1 MPELSRFHG
10 IVIRMYA
17 EAGPHHSPHL
27 HAYYGSSSAVVSL
40 QTGDVLAGGL
50 PARQRGLVEDWMR
63 AHRAALDD
71 NWRRLQSGESRRPI
85 DPLP

>member
-17 EAGPHHSPHL
+17 ESEPHNSPHF
-27 HAYYGSSSAVVSL
+27 HAYYGSGSAVVSL
-40 QTGDVLAGGL
+40 ETGEVLAGVL
-50 PARQRGLVEDWMR
+50 PTRQRRLVEEWMR
-63 AHRAALDD
+63 EHRGALDD

-85 DPLP
+85 DPLQ